1 MKLTI
6 VEKRIEELQPYEHNP
21 RKNDAAIEAVAASI
35 QEFGFKVP
43 IVIDSAG
50 VIVAGHTRLKAAKL
64 LGLSYVPCI
73 IADDL
78 TEEQIKAFRLA
89 DNKTAELA
97 DWDEELLKDEL
108 AALSEI
114 DMTLFGFEIEEAD
127 PEEITEDEFEEEPPE
142 AARSK
147 RGEIYQLGRHRLMI
161 GDSTNKADVALL
173 MNGEQAA
180 LCVTD
185 PPYNVDYDEK
195 ERHLMAVRVNNRIT
209 EGKLTGIQNDKM
221 KDADFLDFL
230 TQAFENM
237 KEALRDGGAFYIWHS
252 AAEATN
258 FLKACEAAGLQVR
271 QQLIWAKNMF
281 VIGRSD
287 YHYKHEPC
295 LYGWKEGAAHYF
307 VDDRTQDT
315 LVLDE
320 EPDFSKMKRDE
331 AIALLRK
338 VWDQI
343 NTSVIRE
350 NNTGKRDL
358 HPTMKP
364 VNLFGKLIKNSSRQG
379 ETVLDLFGGSGTAI
393 IAAEQLNRSAYV
405 MEFEPKYAD
414 VIIKR
419 FEEFTGQ
426 IARKIREAPE
436 EEKSN

>member
-1 MKLTI
+1 MTLKI
-6 VEKRIEELQPYEHNP
+6 VEKRIEELQPYERNP

-35 QEFGFKVP
+35 SEFGFKVP

-64 LGLSYVPCI
+64 LGLASVPCI

-78 TEEQIKAFRLA
+78 TEDQIKAFRLA

-97 DWDEELLKDEL
+97 DWDEDLLKEEL
-108 AALSEI
+108 EALASI
-114 DMTLFGFEIEEAD
+114 DMSLFGFEIEETD

-147 RGEIYQLGRHRLMI
+147 PGEIYQLGRHRLMI
-161 GDSTNKADVALL
+161 GDSTNPADVALL
-173 MNGEQAA
+173 MDGQQAA

-185 PPYNVDYDEK
+185 PPYNVEDYDEK
-195 ERHLMAVRVNNRIT
+195 EGDLLCIRKCKRYTDGELR
-209 EGKLTGIQNDKM
+209 GIHNDKM
-221 KDADFLDFL
+221 KDADFFEFL
-230 TQAFENM
+230 TAAFNNM
-237 KEALRDGGAFYIWHS
+237 KNALREGGAFYIWHS
-252 AAEATN
+252 AAEAAN
-258 FLKACEAAGLQVR
+258 FINACEAAGLQIR
-271 QQLIWAKNMF
+271 QQLIWVKNMM

-295 LYGWKEGAAHYF
+295 LYGWKGGAAHYF
-307 VDDRTQDT
+307 VDDRTQNT
-315 LVLDE
+315 ILLDD
-320 EPDFSKMKRDE
+320 EPDFGKMKRDD

-338 VWDQI
+338 LYEQI
-343 NTSVIRE
+343 PQSVIRE
-350 NNTGKRDL
+350 SNSGKRDL

-364 VNLFGKLIKNSSRQG
+364 VNLFGRLIKNSSRQG

-405 MEFEPKYAD
+405 MEYDPKYAD

-426 IARKIREAPE
+426 IAKKIREAPE
-436 EEKSN
+436 E

>member
-6 VEKRIEELQPYEHNP
+6 TEKRIEELQPYERNP

-35 QEFGFKVP
+35 KEFGFKVP
-43 IVIDSAG
+43 IVIDRDG
-50 VIVAGHTRLKAAKL
+50 VIVAGHTRIKAAKL
-64 LGLSYVPCI
+64 LGLASVPCI

-78 TEEQIKAFRLA
+78 TEEQIRAFRLA

-97 DWDEELLKDEL
+97 DWDEDLLKEEL
-108 AALSEI
+108 EALANV
-114 DMTLFGFEIEEAD
+114 DMTAFGFPEIETD

-147 RGEIYQLGRHRLMI
+147 QGEIYQLGRHRLMI
-161 GDSTNKADVALL
+161 GDSTNPADVALL

-195 ERHLMAVRVNNRIT
+195 EGDLLCIRKCKRYTDGELR
-209 EGKLTGIQNDKM
+209 GIHNDKM
-221 KDADFLDFL
+221 KDADFFEFL
-230 TQAFENM
+230 AAAFTNM
-237 KEALRDGGAFYIWHS
+237 KDALRPGGAFYIWHS

-258 FLKACEAAGLQVR
+258 FIGACEAAGLQIR
-271 QQLIWAKNMF
+271 QHLVWVKNMM

-295 LYGWKEGAAHYF
+295 LYGWKDGAAHYF
-307 VDDRTQDT
+307 VDDRTQNTILQD
-315 LVLDE
+315 DG
-320 EPDFSKMKRDE
+320 PDFAKMKRDE
-331 AIALLRK
+331 AIELLRK
-338 VWDQI
+338 LYDQI
-343 NTSVIRE
+343 PQSVIRE
-350 NNTGKRDL
+350 SNSGKRDL

-364 VNLFGKLIKNSSRQG
+364 VNLFGRLIKNSSRQG

-405 MEFEPKYAD
+405 MEYDPKYAD

-426 IARKIREAPE
+426 IAKKIREAPE
-436 EEKSN
+436 E

>member
-6 VEKRIEELQPYEHNP
+6 VEKRIEELQPYERNP

-35 QEFGFKVP
+35 SEFGFKVP

-64 LGLSYVPCI
+64 LGLASVPCI

-78 TEEQIKAFRLA
+78 TDDQIRAFRLA

-97 DWDEELLKDEL
+97 DWDDDLLKEELEAL
-108 AALSEI
+108 ANI
-114 DMTLFGFEIEEAD
+114 DMTPFGFELEEVD

-147 RGEIYQLGRHRLMI
+147 QGEIYQLGRHRLMI

-173 MNGEQAA
+173 MDGQQAA

-195 ERHLMAVRVNNRIT
+195 EGDLLCIRKCKRYTNGELR
-209 EGKLTGIQNDKM
+209 GIANDKM
-221 KDADFLDFL
+221 KSADFLEFL
-230 TQAFENM
+230 TAAFENM
-237 KEALRDGGAFYIWHS
+237 GDALRDGGAFYIWHS

-258 FLKACEAAGLQVR
+258 FIKAVEAAGLQTR
-271 QQLIWAKNMF
+271 QQLIWVKNMM

-295 LYGWKEGAAHYF
+295 LYGWKQGAAHYF
-307 VDDRTQDT
+307 IDDRTQNT
-315 LVLDE
+315 ILLDD
-320 EPDFSKMKRDE
+320 EPDFGKMKRDE
-331 AIALLRK
+331 AIELLRK
-338 VWDQI
+338 VWEQI

-350 NNTGKRDL
+350 SNSGKRDL

-364 VNLFGKLIKNSSRQG
+364 VNLFGRLIKNSSRQG

-405 MEFEPKYAD
+405 MEYDPKYAD